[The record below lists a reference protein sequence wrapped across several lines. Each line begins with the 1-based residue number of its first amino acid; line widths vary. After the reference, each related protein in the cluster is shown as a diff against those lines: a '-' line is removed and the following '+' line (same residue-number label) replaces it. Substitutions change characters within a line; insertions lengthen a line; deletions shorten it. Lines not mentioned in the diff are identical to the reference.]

1 MTLPQGLA
9 FGLVGLT
16 IAAFVWGRFRYDLIA
31 LGALLAGL
39 VIGVIPAEAAFDGF
53 RNDITIIIAAAL
65 VVSAAFSRSGIVELV
80 LRRLLPLLKTERS
93 QAPVLTVAVTLLS
106 MVTKNVGALAIMLP
120 VALSVSRKTGT
131 PPSRLLM
138 PMAFGAMAGGMVT
151 LVGTSPNIIVSGVRE
166 EMLGRPFA
174 MFDYAPV
181 GLALTAIAI
190 VFLVFGYRLLPKDR
204 TGATNLSDSLASNAY
219 TTDLRVP
226 DDWAPGSMTVKAL
239 RAAGGGAVRILAV
252 IRDGR
257 RISRPRGNVVVR
269 ASDLIVLEG
278 EADALEEFVGRT
290 QLKLT
295 GDHRVIARAE
305 PTDDVR
311 VIEAVVGMNSPLLN
325 QTLAAS
331 DLHGQYG
338 VNLLGVSRSGYPVTQ
353 RLRSARLRQGD
364 IILLQGSEAS
374 LPVALGKLD
383 LLPLAER
390 TVGLGGARKRFMP
403 AIVLAVAM
411 VLVGF
416 QIVPVAPA
424 FFGAAV
430 AILLLGG
437 LKMKEAYQALDGP
450 LLVLIAAMIPVSAAI
465 QTTGGAD
472 LIANALGPVFA
483 GIPGIAVVAALMFAA
498 MAVTPFLNNAA
509 TVLILAP
516 IGATLATRLG
526 YAPDAFLMA
535 VAVGAA
541 CDFLTPVGHQCNT
554 LVMRPGGYRFGDYA
568 RLGAPLSLLVLL
580 AGPWLILLFWPLG

>member
-1 MTLPQGLA
+1 MTLLQGLA

-190 VFLVFGYRLLPKDR
+190 VFLAFGYRLLPKDR

-416 QIVPVAPA
+416 QVVPVAPA

>member
-190 VFLVFGYRLLPKDR
+190 VFLAFGYRLLPKDR

-403 AIVLAVAM
+403 AIV
-411 VLVGF
+411 
-416 QIVPVAPA
+416 
-424 FFGAAV
+424 
-430 AILLLGG
+430 
-437 LKMKEAYQALDGP
+437 
-450 LLVLIAAMIPVSAAI
+450 
-465 QTTGGAD
+465 
-472 LIANALGPVFA
+472 
-483 GIPGIAVVAALMFAA
+483 
-498 MAVTPFLNNAA
+498 
-509 TVLILAP
+509 
-516 IGATLATRLG
+516 
-526 YAPDAFLMA
+526 
-535 VAVGAA
+535 
-541 CDFLTPVGHQCNT
+541 
-554 LVMRPGGYRFGDYA
+554 
-568 RLGAPLSLLVLL
+568 
-580 AGPWLILLFWPLG
+580 

>member
-1 MTLPQGLA
+1 MTLQQGLA

-16 IAAFVWGRFRYDLIA
+16 IGAFVWGRFRYDLIA
-31 LGALLAGL
+31 LAALLAGL
-39 VIGVIPAEAAFDGF
+39 AIGVIPAEAAFDGF
-53 RNDITIIIAAAL
+53 SNDVTIIIAAAL

-80 LRRLLPLLKTERS
+80 LRRLLPLLKTEKS
-93 QAPVLTVAVTLLS
+93 QVPALTVGVTLLS

-151 LVGTSPNIIVSGVRE
+151 LVGTSPNIIVAGVRE
-166 EMLGRPFA
+166 DMLGQPFA

-181 GLALTAIAI
+181 GLALTAIAL
-190 VFLVFGYRLLPKDR
+190 VFLAFGYRLLPKDR
-204 TGATNLSDSLASNAY
+204 KGAANLSDSLASNAY

-239 RAAGGGAVRILAV
+239 GETGGGGVRILAV

-257 RISRPRGNVVVR
+257 RISRPRGNVLVR

-278 EADALEEFVGRT
+278 EADALETFISRSHLRLV
-290 QLKLT
+290 

-305 PTDDVR
+305 PTDDIR
-311 VIEAVVGMNSPLLN
+311 VIEAVVGVNSPLLN

-331 DLHGQYG
+331 DLYGQYG

-364 IILLQGSEAS
+364 IILLQGSEAG
-374 LPVALGKLD
+374 LPAALGQLD

-390 TVGLGGARKRFMP
+390 DVDLGSVRKRFMP
-403 AIVLAVAM
+403 AVVLTVAM
-411 VLVGF
+411 LLVGF
-416 QIVPVAPA
+416 QVVPVAAA

-437 LKMKEAYQALDGP
+437 LKMKEAYRALDGP
-450 LLVLIAAMIPVSAAI
+450 LLVLIAALIPVSAAI

-472 LIANALGPVFA
+472 LIADALGAVFA
-483 GIPGIAVVAALMFAA
+483 GIPGIAVVAALMFAG

-580 AGPWLILLFWPLG
+580 AGPWLILAFWPLA

>member
-190 VFLVFGYRLLPKDR
+190 VFLAFGYRLLPKDR

-416 QIVPVAPA
+416 QVVPVAPA

-472 LIANALGPVFA
+472 LIANALGPVFT